1 MANERGL
8 KILLEKERG
17 IKKSVEERILREEE
31 ENEKGDGEEEEEEKE
46 KEEKWRKMV
55 DAGYDNGGSLS
66 VLARYPGVRVILETG
81 WGTDSE

>member
-1 MANERGL
+1 MSTLVRIYQTWPTNG
-8 KILLEKERG
+8 KERD

-55 DAGYDNGGSLS
+55 DAGYDNGGYGCASLGS
-66 VLARYPGVRVILETG
+66 LF
-81 WGTDSE
+81 